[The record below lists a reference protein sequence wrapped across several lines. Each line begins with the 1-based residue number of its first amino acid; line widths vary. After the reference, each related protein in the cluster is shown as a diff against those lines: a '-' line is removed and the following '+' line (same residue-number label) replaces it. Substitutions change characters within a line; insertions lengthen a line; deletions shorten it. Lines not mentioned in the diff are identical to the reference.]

1 MKGLIMKTIETTAVV
16 TADHRLALQLPED
29 VTPGEHR
36 IVLLIDELPLADQKD
51 QSIQTP
57 MRWEGNVLVYGGQY
71 SGSVEQFI
79 EELREERI
87 RQFFP
92 ENAT

>member
-1 MKGLIMKTIETTAVV
+1 MKTIETTGVV
-16 TADHRLALQLPED
+16 TDDHRLALQLPED

-36 IVLLIDELPLADQKD
+36 IVLLIDEPKPAANHDQN
-51 QSIQTP
+51 ITTP
-57 MRWEGNVLVYGGQY
+57 MRWEGNVLVYDGQY
-71 SGSVEQFI
+71 SGSLEQFI